1 MSKDNLPKMSE
12 AMVSY
17 LLKLSKPHV
26 LAEDITQLNF
36 KKMKEFG
43 MQKVIFDKFNTLVC
57 HGEYAFF
64 EDAFEMAFYE
74 AEKVFG
80 EENVF
85 MSANLNPGKI

>member
-1 MSKDNLPKMSE
+1 
-12 AMVSY
+12 
-17 LLKLSKPHV
+17 
-26 LAEDITQLNF
+26 
-36 KKMKEFG
+36 